1 MLELCLSM
9 LEGEV
14 DKALFLRFHAR
25 YEKKLYA
32 VAMTILSSPEQS
44 EDAVQEAM
52 VRIASHFDDFKK
64 IYQKNRQEI
73 GPWCVTIVKHI
84 SLDIL
89 RKEGREVPLSE
100 DWEVPVP
107 DTTQAESAYQ
117 RLVELIR
124 SMPETYREALEL
136 RFVLEYSNKE
146 VARALGLTE
155 NTAAARI
162 SRGRRLLIQR
172 LREEGYELGSV

>member
-1 MLELCLSM
+1 MLALCLSM
-9 LEGEV
+9 LEGEA
-14 DKALFLRFHAR
+14 DKELFLRFHAR
-25 YEKKLYA
+25 YEKRLYA
-32 VAMTILSSPEQS
+32 VAMTLLGSPEQS
-44 EDAVQEAM
+44 EDAVQETM
-52 VRIASHFDDFKK
+52 VRIASHFEDFKK
-64 IYQKNRQEI
+64 IYQRDRREV

-89 RKEGREVPLSE
+89 RKEGRTEPLDETWDVPT
-100 DWEVPVP
+100 P
-107 DTTQAESAYQ
+107 DSTQAENAYQ